1 MGNQIFVWKSMCHQS
16 SRKRREKIRK
26 RRRKIMIRKW
36 LSLTTKSSRSHRNLP
51 AIQWEG
57 ILRMM
62 PIEINSS
69 TTILGMFSVSS
80 SSSLIWM
87 PTIKDSIIHTFG
99 WCLISWI
106 VPLSKLCSSVKRKIQ
121 RRLEFYGWRI
131 CMEKYSV
138 NLIQKLTME
147 L

>member
-1 MGNQIFVWKSMCHQS
+1 
-16 SRKRREKIRK
+16 
-26 RRRKIMIRKW
+26 MIRKW

-80 SSSLIWM
+80 SSSLI
-87 PTIKDSIIHTFG
+87 
-99 WCLISWI
+99 
-106 VPLSKLCSSVKRKIQ
+106 
-121 RRLEFYGWRI
+121 
-131 CMEKYSV
+131 
-138 NLIQKLTME
+138 
-147 L
+147 